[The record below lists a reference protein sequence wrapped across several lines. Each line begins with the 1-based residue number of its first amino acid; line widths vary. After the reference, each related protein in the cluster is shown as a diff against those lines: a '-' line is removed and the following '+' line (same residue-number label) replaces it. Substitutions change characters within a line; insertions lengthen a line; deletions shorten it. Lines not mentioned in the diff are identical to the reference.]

1 MKYRL
6 IKYDT
11 ECLAVLT
18 DRNILIYGYNSMRSI
33 HDICIRGYY
42 FDKSYF
48 EYNSDLATVLENI
61 TFLELPMIYYRDY
74 PESYYFENGNIND
87 IVDILNE
94 YNIEFMCNVG
104 NKSVFS
110 KEELPED
117 ILTIITLIG

>member
-18 DRNILIYGYNSMRSI
+18 DRNILIYGYNSMWSI
-33 HDICIRGYY
+33 HDICIQGYY

-48 EYNSDLATVLENI
+48 EYNSDLATDLENI
-61 TFLELPMIYYRDY
+61 TFLELPMIYYSDY

-94 YNIEFMCNVG
+94 YNIEFICHVG
-104 NKSVFS
+104 NKSVYS
-110 KEELPED
+110 KEKLPEE
-117 ILTIITLIG
+117 ILTIVTLIG